1 MDNLFEIIVPLIFA
15 AIYFFG
21 NMLSGKSDDASAPAP
36 RREEDPDA
44 VERQRRIQEEIRRKI
59 MERRNA
65 EGQGASPASQPASEV
80 DRSLRER
87 QAALEERRRQREM
100 TRRAEASKKRT
111 EPASRIPQPTPQE
124 PAFGGAQSDEVY
136 STQMQARLRQIEAT
150 KRQAAKLQEQA
161 TKATKASK
169 DARNSSQQPHPKLS
183 TSHSP
188 LARGS
193 VRSTLR
199 DPATARAAFIYGEVL
214 GTPVSQK
221 KTSTV
226 PGLAQG

>member
-65 EGQGASPASQPASEV
+65 EGQGASPAPQPASEV

-111 EPASRIPQPTPQE
+111 EPASRIPHPAPQE

-161 TKATKASK
+161 TKASK

-193 VRSTLR
+193 VRRTLR

>member
-65 EGQGASPASQPASEV
+65 EGQGASPASEPASEV

-87 QAALEERRRQREM
+87 HAA
-100 TRRAEASKKRT
+100 
-111 EPASRIPQPTPQE
+111 
-124 PAFGGAQSDEVY
+124 SDFDTK
-136 STQMQARLRQIEAT
+136 TQDQV
-150 KRQAAKLQEQA
+150 
-161 TKATKASK
+161 
-169 DARNSSQQPHPKLS
+169 
-183 TSHSP
+183 
-188 LARGS
+188 G
-193 VRSTLR
+193 
-199 DPATARAAFIYGEVL
+199 
-214 GTPVSQK
+214 
-221 KTSTV
+221 
-226 PGLAQG
+226 

>member
-65 EGQGASPASQPASEV
+65 EGQGASPPSEPASEV

-87 QAALEERRRQREM
+87 HAVLEERRRRAAREQHKQE
-100 TRRAEASKKRT
+100 RAAQSESAPDRI
-111 EPASRIPQPTPQE
+111 PDPVSRIPDPVNPY
-124 PAFGGAQSDEVY
+124 A
-136 STQMQARLRQIEAT
+136 TQMQQRLRQIEAT
-150 KRQAAKLQEQA
+150 KRQAERLTKQA
-161 TKATKASK
+161 AERT
-169 DARNSSQQPHPKLS
+169 SSLRPQPSHS
-183 TSHSP
+183 SRTTSRSP

-199 DPATARAAFIYGEVL
+199 DPATARAAFIYSEVL

>member
-65 EGQGASPASQPASEV
+65 EGQGASPASEPASEV

-87 QAALEERRRQREM
+87 HAALEERRRQREM

-161 TKATKASK
+161 TKASK
-169 DARNSSQQPHPKLS
+169 DACNSSQQPHPKLS

>member
-36 RREEDPDA
+36 RR
-44 VERQRRIQEEIRRKI
+44 IQEEIRRKI

-65 EGQGASPASQPASEV
+65 EGQGASPASEPASEV

-87 QAALEERRRQREM
+87 HAALEERRRRAAREQHKQE
-100 TRRAEASKKRT
+100 RAAQSESAPERI
-111 EPASRIPQPTPQE
+111 PDPVSRIPDPVNPY
-124 PAFGGAQSDEVY
+124 A
-136 STQMQARLRQIEAT
+136 TQMQQRLRQIEAT
-150 KRQAAKLQEQA
+150 KRQAERLTKQA
-161 TKATKASK
+161 AERASSL
-169 DARNSSQQPHPKLS
+169 RPQP
-183 TSHSP
+183 SHSSRTTSRAP

-193 VRSTLR
+193 VRRTLC
-199 DPATARAAFIYGEVL
+199 DPATARAAFIYSEVL

>member
-21 NMLSGKSDDASAPAP
+21 NMLSGKSDDESAPAP
-36 RREEDPDA
+36 RRGEDHDA
-44 VERQRRIQEEIRRKI
+44 TERQRRIQEEIRRKI
-59 MERRNA
+59 MERRREA
-65 EGQGASPASQPASEV
+65 ESESSRADSIPRSEGPTGTDDSESPAVQ
-80 DRSLRER
+80 
-87 QAALEERRRQREM
+87 RRRVAREQHKQE
-100 TRRAEASKKRT
+100 RAAQSESAPDRI
-111 EPASRIPQPTPQE
+111 PHPVSRIPDP
-124 PAFGGAQSDEVY
+124 SDNPY
-136 STQMQARLRQIEAT
+136 ANQMQQRLRQIEAT
-150 KRQAAKLQEQA
+150 KRQAERLTKQA
-161 TKATKASK
+161 AERT
-169 DARNSSQQPHPKLS
+169 SSLRPQPSHS
-183 TSHSP
+183 SRTTSRSP

-199 DPATARAAFIYGEVL
+199 DPATARAAFIYSEVL

>member
-36 RREEDPDA
+36 HREEDPDA

-65 EGQGASPASQPASEV
+65 EGQGASPASEPASEV

-87 QAALEERRRQREM
+87 HAALEERRRQREM

-111 EPASRIPQPTPQE
+111 EPASRIPHPTPQE

-136 STQMQARLRQIEAT
+136 STQMQARLWQIEAT
-150 KRQAAKLQEQA
+150 KRQAERLTKQA
-161 TKATKASK
+161 AERASSL
-169 DARNSSQQPHPKLS
+169 RPQPSHSSLS
-183 TSHSP
+183 TSRAP

-193 VRSTLR
+193 VRRTLC
-199 DPATARAAFIYGEVL
+199 DPATARAAFIYSEVL